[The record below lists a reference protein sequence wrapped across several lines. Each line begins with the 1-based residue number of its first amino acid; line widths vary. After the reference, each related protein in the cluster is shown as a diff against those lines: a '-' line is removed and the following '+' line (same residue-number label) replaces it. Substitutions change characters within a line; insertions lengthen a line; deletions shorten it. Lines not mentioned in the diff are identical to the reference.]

1 VREWPSHKQFLCE
14 QKNTANDSLVGPH
27 KIFLPPI
34 HIKLGLMKN
43 SAKAMENIFSTWHKL
58 PLISN
63 ARNEKGSLLVI
74 R

>member
-1 VREWPSHKQFLCE
+1 VREWPNHKQFLPE
-14 QKNTANDSLVGPH
+14 QENTANDPLLDPQ
-27 KIFLPPI
+27 KIFLPPL

-43 SAKAMENIFSTWHKL
+43 SAKAMENTFNTWYKF

-63 ARNEKGSLLVI
+63 ARNKKGSSSVL